1 MPVKVVAN
9 EEEEGMKFSHWTMDG
24 RKVSLEPEYVFFM
37 PKKDI
42 VLTAVFVEDAEIID
56 TAPFITLSEDVIVNK
71 DDKTM
76 IFVANRS
83 VGEGYTLIESGVILL
98 KAGADYEGEITLG
111 TENILRGRIHND
123 STDQFYVRKINVADG
138 DIWYGRAYL
147 IYEDGDGN
155 IFTVYSENTAKGIMK

>member
-1 MPVKVVAN
+1 M
-9 EEEEGMKFSHWTMDG
+9 W
-24 RKVSLEPEYVFFM
+24 R
-37 PKKDI
+37 I
-42 VLTAVFVEDAEIID
+42 VEIID

-138 DIWYGRAYL
+138 DIWYGRAL
-147 IYEDGDGN
+147 FDL
-155 IFTVYSENTAKGIMK
+155 